1 MTPEFIIGFMRGAIE
16 LTLAISLPMLL
27 VGLTVGVIVSIIQ
40 AATQIQE
47 TTLTFVPKLISIF
60 VVLIFTFPWIL
71 ERMATFTTDLLLN
84 IPNYVR

>member
-16 LTLAISLPMLL
+16 LTLSISLPMLL
-27 VGLTVGVIVSIIQ
+27 VGLFVGVIVSIIQ

-47 TTLTFVPKLISIF
+47 TTLTFIPKLVSIF
-60 VVLIFTFPWIL
+60 MVLLLTFPWIL
-71 ERMATFTTDLLLN
+71 ERLSTFTTDLLMN